1 MVFWQFA
8 PMEQQTTIL
17 SISCKQTHLLAMSLD
32 FFSSFFFNWNWMV
45 FLMELVVWGTGKKL
59 RVCKLF
65 TINCMYPSM
74 FISLWGFCLYIICIL
89 FYVHIIM
96 QCLFMLVLC
105 VILCLDRCNC
115 VCVWYVP
122 KKKKER
128 KKSSAHMWR
137 TFLCSAKAENRHY
150 STFTKHPS

>member
-32 FFSSFFFNWNWMV
+32 FFSSFFKLKLDGVFNGAGSQ
-45 FLMELVVWGTGKKL
+45 LVVWGTGKKL

-65 TINCMYPSM
+65 TINCVYPSM

-89 FYVHIIM
+89 FYVHMIM

-122 KKKKER
+122 KKKK
-128 KKSSAHMWR
+128 S
-137 TFLCSAKAENRHY
+137 LP
-150 STFTKHPS
+150 KHRSHVVHISLFS

>member
-1 MVFWQFA
+1 
-8 PMEQQTTIL
+8 MEQQTTIL

-32 FFSSFFFNWNWMV
+32 FFSSFFKLKLDGVFNGAGSQ
-45 FLMELVVWGTGKKL
+45 LVVWGTGKKL

-65 TINCMYPSM
+65 TINCVYPSM

-89 FYVHIIM
+89 FYVHMIM

-122 KKKKER
+122 KKKR
-128 KKSSAHMWR
+128 KVFQNTAHMWC